1 MARDI
6 EPLRR
11 YFRNCR
17 DAATFDDL
25 RVAAADYY
33 GSTSVVMASYMH
45 YPPVGARDFDGQIR
59 VGEFGYPDAW
69 RKAYLADRLHLS
81 DPLARRAVNF
91 TRPYFWSEAALLP
104 NLTPEER
111 QYLQRAAAQNLG
123 EGIGIPVFG
132 PAGRNGYAA
141 LGFGSLER
149 PSGDEALE
157 LQAAAQ
163 MGHLAYCRLLLKDL
177 PNGTSLSAREREIL
191 RWVARGRTNSQIADV
206 LQLSRNTVETYIR
219 RCFEKLDV
227 NDRVSA
233 ALRGIA
239 LGMVD

>member
-1 MARDI
+1 MARDL
-6 EPLRR
+6 EPLRQ

-17 DAATFDDL
+17 DAAKFDDL
-25 RVAAADYY
+25 RVAAIKYY
-33 GSTSVVMASYMH
+33 DTTHVVMASYMH

-59 VGEFGYPDAW
+59 VGEFGYPEKW
-69 RKAYLADRLHLS
+69 RETYLAEKLHLC

-91 TRPYFWSEAALLP
+91 TRPYFWSEASQLP
-104 NLTPEER
+104 NLSEEER
-111 QYLQRAAAQNLG
+111 HYLQRVGSQNLG
-123 EGIGIPVFG
+123 EGIGIPLFG

-141 LGFGSLER
+141 LGFGSSER
-149 PSGDEALE
+149 PPDDDVLE

-163 MGHLAYCRLLLKDL
+163 MAHLAYCRLLLRDL

-191 RWVARGRTNSQIADV
+191 RWVARGRTNSQIAEV
-206 LQLSRNTVETYIR
+206 LELSRNTVETYIR

>member
-6 EPLRR
+6 EPLRQF
-11 YFRNCR
+11 FRDCR
-17 DAATFDDL
+17 DAATFLDL
-25 RVAAADYY
+25 RTAAADYY
-33 GSTSVVMASYMH
+33 QTTHVVMASYMH

-59 VGEFGYPDAW
+59 VGEFGYPEGW
-69 RKAYLADRLHLS
+69 RETYLAEELHLC

-91 TRPYFWSEAALLP
+91 TRPYFWTEASQLP
-104 NLTPEER
+104 NLTLDER
-111 QYLQRAAAQNLG
+111 EYLQRAAAQNMG
-123 EGIGIPVFG
+123 EGIGIPLFG

-141 LGFGSLER
+141 LGFGQAER
-149 PSGDEALE
+149 PPADEVLE

-177 PNGTSLSAREREIL
+177 PNGTVLSAREREIL
-191 RWVARGRTNSQIADV
+191 RWVARGRTNSQIAEV

>member
-11 YFRNCR
+11 YFRCCR

-25 RVAAADYY
+25 RVAATDYY

-45 YPPVGARDFDGQIR
+45 YPPVGAHDFDGQIR
-59 VGEFGYPDAW
+59 VGEFGYPEAW
-69 RKAYLADRLHLS
+69 RETYLAEELHLC

-91 TRPYFWSEAALLP
+91 TRPYFWSESPSLP
-104 NLTPEER
+104 NLTPDER
-111 QYLQRAAAQNLG
+111 DYLQRAAAQNMG
-123 EGIGIPVFG
+123 EGIGIPLFG

-141 LGFGSLER
+141 LGFGRPER
-149 PSGDEALE
+149 PPADEVLE

-163 MGHLAYCRLLLKDL
+163 MGHLAYCRLLLRAL
-177 PNGTSLSAREREIL
+177 PNGTVLSAREREIL
-191 RWVARGRTNSQIADV
+191 RWVARGRTNSQIAEA

-219 RCFEKLDV
+219 RSFEKLDV

>member
-1 MARDI
+1 MARDL
-6 EPLRR
+6 EPLRQ
-11 YFRNCR
+11 YFRDCR
-17 DAATFDDL
+17 DAVTFQHL
-25 RVAAADYY
+25 RVAAKTYY
-33 GSTSVVMASYMH
+33 DSTHVVMASYMH
-45 YPPVGARDFDGQIR
+45 YPPVGAHDYDGQIR
-59 VGEFGYPDAW
+59 VGEYGYPEEW
-69 RKAYLADRLHLS
+69 RKAYLRDRLYLS

-91 TRPYFWSEAALLP
+91 TRPYFWTEIPNLP

-111 QYLQRAAAQNLG
+111 QYIERVSSRSLG
-123 EGIGIPVFG
+123 EGLGIPLFG

-141 LGFGSLER
+141 LGFGRFKR
-149 PSGDEALE
+149 PPPDEVLE

-163 MGHLAYCRLLLKDL
+163 MGHLAYCRLLLRDL
-177 PNGTSLSAREREIL
+177 PNGTTLSAREREIL

-206 LQLSRNTVETYIR
+206 LQLSRNTVETYMR
-219 RCFEKLDV
+219 RCFDKLDV

>member
-1 MARDI
+1 M
-6 EPLRR
+6 EPLRQ
-11 YFRNCR
+11 YFRDCR
-17 DAATFDDL
+17 DAVTFQDL
-25 RVAAADYY
+25 RVAAFSYY
-33 GSTSVVMASYMH
+33 NTTHVVMASYMH

-59 VGEFGYPDAW
+59 VGEFGYPEAW
-69 RKAYLADRLHLS
+69 RKAYLRDQLYLC
-81 DPLARRAVNF
+81 DPLARRAVKF
-91 TRPYFWSEAALLP
+91 TRPYFWSEIPDLP
-104 NLTPEER
+104 NLTQEE
-111 QYLQRAAAQNLG
+111 QHYIQRAAAQKLG
-123 EGIGIPVFG
+123 EGIGIPLFG
-132 PAGRNGYAA
+132 PSGRNGYAA
-141 LGFGSLER
+141 LGFGQSTR
-149 PSGDEALE
+149 PPGDEVLE

>member
-6 EPLRR
+6 EPLRQF
-11 YFRNCR
+11 FRGCR
-17 DAATFDDL
+17 DAANFLDL
-25 RVAAADYY
+25 RVASANYFEA
-33 GSTSVVMASYMH
+33 THVVMASYIH
-45 YPPVGARDFDGQIR
+45 YPPVGAHDFDGQIR
-59 VGEFGYPDAW
+59 VGEFGYPEAW
-69 RKAYLADRLHLS
+69 RETYLAEKLHLC

-91 TRPYFWSEAALLP
+91 TRPYFWTEASQLP

-111 QYLQRAAAQNLG
+111 HYLQRATAQNMG
-123 EGIGIPVFG
+123 EGIGIPLFG

-141 LGFGSLER
+141 LGFGQSER
-149 PSGDEALE
+149 PPADEVLE

-177 PNGTSLSAREREIL
+177 PNGTNLSAREREIL
-191 RWVARGRTNSQIADV
+191 RWVARGRTNSQIAEV
-206 LQLSRNTVETYIR
+206 LDLSRNTVETYIR